1 MQHGT
6 PSSSPVSLSLQ
17 TERERGGEIGE
28 WEGEGETK
36 RAGGKIIGGKYAYTH
51 IFTCPARGKGGQG
64 ERGGGEKGVF
74 CTKST
79 SGPGMFLEF
88 LQ

>member
-28 WEGEGETK
+28 WEVVKKGGREKEG
-36 RAGGKIIGGKYAYTH
+36 GGKKSSAGSIRIH

-64 ERGGGEKGVF
+64 VGGAGQDF
-74 CTKST
+74 FAKST
-79 SGPGMFLEF
+79 EPGNVFGDL
-88 LQ
+88 